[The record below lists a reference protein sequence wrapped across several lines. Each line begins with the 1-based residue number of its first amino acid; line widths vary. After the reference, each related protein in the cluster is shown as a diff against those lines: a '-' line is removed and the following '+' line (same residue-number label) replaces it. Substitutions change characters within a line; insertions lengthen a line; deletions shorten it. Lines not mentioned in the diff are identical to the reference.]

1 MNFLISSGAD
11 VCAVN
16 ADGELPL
23 DIVEGKKSKQ
33 ILEGEYKRLGL
44 DESGLQAKRDG
55 GGPALQKILDEMYEA
70 KVSLEA
76 KDAKG
81 ATLLHAAASNGFEKV
96 VKFLIEE
103 KVNLNIGDDDGDTA
117 LHLAVFF
124 QHYTVVEILGAAHA
138 DIEAENRFGESP
150 MFLADQLG
158 EDGEG
163 DETMK
168 RLLKALIAKE
178 KADAVPEAQR
188 RPRLNTKGGSVKRKS
203 VAEKETGKKADAKA
217 MLEQAKAHAAG
228 GAEEEVVYSGDGEDD
243 AEAGDGDLSDLY
255 AQPDKSGKKG
265 KSHAAR
271 HEPKKGARP
280 SMVGGALIGS
290 GDTLGKDFKLAPE
303 EKKGGGCCVIA

>member
-1 MNFLISSGAD
+1 MMAAKKGRAAQLALLDEYLAGKPTEFKSHQGKGGDTYTYDATVYSNARAPTKVNMDMKYVFLDAAAQCDEKSVQLLLEGPEKIDPDTANADGLTALHQAAIENSMKCASLLVQNKAAVDAKDNDWWTPLHAAAACGHWRVMNFLISSGAD

-55 GGPALQKILDEMYEA
+55 GGPALQKILDEMYED

-158 EDGEG
+158 EDGE
-163 DETMK
+163 
-168 RLLKALIAKE
+168 
-178 KADAVPEAQR
+178 
-188 RPRLNTKGGSVKRKS
+188 
-203 VAEKETGKKADAKA
+203 
-217 MLEQAKAHAAG
+217 
-228 GAEEEVVYSGDGEDD
+228 
-243 AEAGDGDLSDLY
+243 
-255 AQPDKSGKKG
+255 
-265 KSHAAR
+265 
-271 HEPKKGARP
+271 
-280 SMVGGALIGS
+280 
-290 GDTLGKDFKLAPE
+290 
-303 EKKGGGCCVIA
+303 